1 MNTDK
6 TDAGAEEK
14 KKTAVPKKTPAQ
26 REREE
31 KEKILRM
38 LSQKRQ
44 SVTAE
49 HEKLVQEEKSLDLPD
64 VTGFCFHHRKFG
76 DGEVVSAAG
85 RVFTIRFNEKQIKMQ
100 FPDAF
105 DRSILTVESEEQQK
119 IVESICTK
127 VRSHLKRESAAK
139 NRMNEL
145 STEMSNISI

>member
-14 KKTAVPKKTPAQ
+14 KKTAVSKKTPAQ

-31 KEKILRM
+31 KERILRM

-44 SVTAE
+44 SVSAE
-49 HEKLVQEEKSLDLPD
+49 HEKLVQEEKSLELPD
-64 VTGFCFHHRKFG
+64 VTGFHFQHRKFG
-76 DGEVVSAAG
+76 EGEVVSVSG
-85 RVFTIRFNEKQIKMQ
+85 RVFTIRFNQKQIKMQ

-105 DRSILTVESEEQQK
+105 DRSILTVESEEQQE
-119 IVESICTK
+119 IVESICTR

-139 NRMNEL
+139 ERMNEL
-145 STEMSNISI
+145 STEMSNISV